1 MGCFLFF
8 ISHQLGRTLFSFQYN
23 GSATLEE
30 DGIFGLHQLIS
41 KFIPGSIS
49 KEGEGGALRP
59 THLFC
64 TNSGFIGII
73 SELDSAVSLDLTQLQ
88 SNMNDQLIGLGGTTL
103 NS

>member
-1 MGCFLFF
+1 ME
-8 ISHQLGRTLFSFQYN
+8 QLGRALFSFQYN

-30 DGIFGLHQLIS
+30 DGLFGLHQLVS
-41 KFIPGSIS
+41 KFIAGSVS
-49 KEGEGGALRP
+49 REGEGGALKP

-64 TNSGFIGII
+64 ANSGLIGIV
-73 SELDSAVSLDLTQLQ
+73 SELDLSVSLDLTLLQ